1 MPLTTDTQT
10 FAVSKENALPVIC
23 VALYLDADL
32 VWFLQKKVIQS
43 LDFLLL
49 YFYAMNCKK
58 KSDQTKDWNISTY
71 SINGLYSK

>member
-43 LDFLLL
+43 LDFLSN
-49 YFYAMNCKK
+49 FF
-58 KSDQTKDWNISTY
+58 ISMQ
-71 SINGLYSK
+71 